1 MTDPD
6 FANFGEPN
14 RSRPEGYRLTHPR
27 EESASESAGALT
39 GFDPGRASLGRP
51 EVPVSWTPA
60 DAAPAPEWATGTSSA
75 NGHAL
80 PFGHS
85 ESLISSPDSV
95 AIGRSEF
102 NTPISDSVA
111 IPRQSDTEF
120 SAFVSPYST
129 DTTQPEHPQHD
140 APHLPTRTT
149 TPEFRTVTQ
158 LTGADPAPPR
168 NGDSPNGSL
177 GLPQRSPG
185 LPSRTDRFAP
195 TAANSGFSIDEPV
208 AAPMKPE
215 YAPHTN
221 GSTIPPAESAP
232 FLNDSMLTS
241 PESGRRDTGRLTHHP
256 APAAPEVALDSAPA
270 QHRPAYSEPPVA
282 EPTPPE
288 IAPRRPAEESALS
301 VPEPAVRNALPTRNP
316 LGRDARLGLTAP
328 VTPDAEPAPGAT
340 AGINGAALS
349 PSSTTEPATDAAADG
364 RNTLNAR
371 GTATFEISTN
381 THNAT
386 DSADDTAEPEKA
398 SGLPPRRPR
407 GFVSR
412 AGRRTTEFAVSGTLI
427 AETPAPVEDPPLEQ
441 TSAPSHETSA
451 ASEETPPPGTT
462 DPTPP
467 VANPAAPVSRRSA
480 HRRAAQDDAPT
491 TVDVHL
497 IMHLLM
503 SSHTLETVADKAEAG
518 EASLEDFIRAARRT
532 RTAAVDLVTAWF
544 GGPDQMRQ
552 FAEALLAASGPT

>member
-27 EESASESAGALT
+27 EESASESSGALT

-51 EVPVSWTPA
+51 EVPVNWTPA
-60 DAAPAPEWATGTSSA
+60 DAAPAPEWATGTPAA

-129 DTTQPEHPQHD
+129 DTTQPEYPQHD
-140 APHLPTRTT
+140 APNLPTRTT
-149 TPEFRTVTQ
+149 APEFRTTTQ
-158 LTGADPAPPR
+158 LTGTDPAAPPR
-168 NGDSPNGSL
+168 NGDAPHGSF

-185 LPSRTDRFAP
+185 LPSRTGAFP
-195 TAANSGFSIDEPV
+195 PHAANSGSSFDEP
-208 AAPMKPE
+208 AAAAMKPE

-221 GSTIPPAESAP
+221 GSTIPSAESAP
-232 FLNDSMLTS
+232 FLNDSVLTS

-256 APAAPEVALDSAPA
+256 APEVASAAAPA
-270 QHRPAYSEPPVA
+270 QPRPAYSEPPFA

-288 IAPRRPAEESALS
+288 VESRRPAEESAFS
-301 VPEPAVRNALPTRNP
+301 APVRTALPTRNP
-316 LGRDARLGLTAP
+316 QGRDARLGLTTPAA
-328 VTPDAEPAPGAT
+328 PDAEPTPGT
-340 AGINGAALS
+340 AANLNGTAQS
-349 PSSTTEPATDAAADG
+349 PSGTAEPAPDTAADV
-364 RNTLNAR
+364 RNTMNAH

-381 THNAT
+381 SHAA
-386 DSADDTAEPEKA
+386 ADTAHDTAESEKQP
-398 SGLPPRRPR
+398 GLPPRRPR

-427 AETPAPVEDPPLEQ
+427 AETPSPVDDPPLEQ
-441 TSAPSHETSA
+441 TSTPSHETN
-451 ASEETPPPGTT
+451 ASSEQTPPPDTT
-462 DPTPP
+462 EPTPT
-467 VANPAAPVSRRSA
+467 VSNLAAPASRRSA

-497 IMHLLM
+497 IMHLLL